1 MGLLKILF
9 VLFLVSLYVNH
20 HVAEHHMQIHNGED
34 TFMDIGRVVVLLIFK
49 YGVYHGIPPL
59 ILLIG
64 IFRFA
69 TYYPTFPSLLG
80 TFLILFVSF
89 IFGFMYILTE
99 ETGIFVRM
107 TIEEILMS
115 QKFNYSI
122 ATSLIF
128 SIICSLL
135 ITFFFRI
142 VAPARA
148 IERSVVDD
156 GRRKKTRDPKLD
168 VVEEQKTKVETPSLV
183 VTPTTTTQK

>member
-1 MGLLKILF
+1 
-9 VLFLVSLYVNH
+9 
-20 HVAEHHMQIHNGED
+20 MQIHNGED
-34 TFMDIGRVVVLLIFK
+34 TFMDIGRVVVLLFFK
-49 YGVYHGIPPL
+49 YVVYHGIPPL

-69 TYYPTFPSLLG
+69 TYYPTFTAFLG

-115 QKFNYSI
+115 QKFNSSI

-142 VAPARA
+142 VAPARV